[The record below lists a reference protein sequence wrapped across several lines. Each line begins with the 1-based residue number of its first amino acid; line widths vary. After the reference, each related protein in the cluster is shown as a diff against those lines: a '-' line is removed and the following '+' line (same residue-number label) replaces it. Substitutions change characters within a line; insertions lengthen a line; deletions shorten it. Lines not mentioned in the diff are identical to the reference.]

1 MKSIFVLGLHVV
13 ILDCRCLIKMLTEE
27 MQAYMVSE
35 NNGTIK
41 GASVLKMGYFIT
53 LLENNYVAQC

>member
-1 MKSIFVLGLHVV
+1 
-13 ILDCRCLIKMLTEE
+13 MLTEE

-41 GASVLKMGYFIT
+41 GASVLKMGYFNT
-53 LLENNYVAQC
+53 LLENNYVAQCWVHAQSHEFNPPHQGS